1 MTLKLANNAV
11 SALATNISA
20 SATQFTIKSGDESRF
35 PSIAPGEWFPLT
47 LVDAANNWEIV
58 KCTARS
64 GVTMTVERGHEGT
77 SPRIF
82 NADTRVEL
90 RSTAGTIEHIRD
102 LTNAFLTKVNP
113 TVESGGFYMKPYTGA
128 VDDGS
133 NLDTYYTGTGRRL
146 QVQAQDPLGNATDLE
161 LYLRGNLEITGDI
174 GGLSDKRRKKN
185 LRPIEDPLAMIAAL
199 TGWIYDRTD
208 MELTQAGLMA
218 QDVEKVLPM
227 AVREDAS
234 GTLSLAYNQ
243 LSAVYVEAIKALV
256 ARNEELEDRIDVIE
270 RFLAL

>member
-20 SATQFTIKSGDESRF
+20 SATQFTIKSGDEVRF
-35 PSIAPGEWFPLT
+35 PTLAPGEWFPLT
-47 LVDAANNWEIV
+47 LVDAANNTEIV
-58 KCTARS
+58 RCTGRS
-64 GVTMTVERGHEGT
+64 GVTMTVARAQEGT
-77 SPRIF
+77 SARIF

-90 RSTAGTIEHIRD
+90 RLTAGTIEYIRD
-102 LTNAFLTKVNP
+102 LTAAFMTKVDP
-113 TVESGGFYMKPYTGA
+113 VIERGPLLFDSALAGD
-128 VDDGS
+128 DDGS
-133 NLDTYYTGTGRRL
+133 RGSISYEGDVRRL
-146 QVQAQDPLGNATDLE
+146 TAKAKDALGNDADVE
-161 LYLRGNLEITGDI
+161 FYVRGNLEITGEI
-174 GGLSDKRRKKN
+174 AGLSDKRRKKN

-218 QDVEKVLPM
+218 QDVAKVLPM
-227 AVREDAS
+227 AVHEDAS

-256 ARNEELEDRIDVIE
+256 ARNKALEDRIDVIE
-270 RFLAL
+270 RFLVI